1 LIPVRLAL
9 YYSTTTRPFDKYDI
23 TKILAALDRLE
34 KRSIL
39 CTKVDVSKMSDEQI
53 GHTYVEATIPSVYK
67 KYKIRQVFGSRK
79 NSGWL
84 FGKQVPALLVYDD
97 GAKYPSDVYPH
108 DNRGREVTI
117 EEFLNSLLEEKDVT
131 NHQVAEA

>member
-1 LIPVRLAL
+1 MRLAF

-23 TKILAALDRLE
+23 PKILSALDRLQ
-34 KRSIL
+34 KKDIPS
-39 CTKVDVSKMSDEQI
+39 TKIDVSKMSEEQI
-53 GHTYVEATIPSVYK
+53 GHTYIEATIPSVYR

-97 GAKYPSDVYPH
+97 ESKYPSDVYPH
-108 DNRGREVTI
+108 DMHDREVTI
-117 EEFLNSLLEEKDVT
+117 EEFLDSLLEEVP
-131 NHQVAEA
+131 E